1 MIRNRVACHRT
12 PQIAYYEAWAQH
24 HMKFVDAAE
33 IVMAIPKPRTHP
45 IRGRVLYQHI
55 RRTRPERLLELGT
68 ARGGSAVFIAAALE
82 ANRAGH
88 LISVDRRTGRL
99 TDPSAEEVLDKAGL
113 ADWVTLDQRFS
124 TYTWFLKSEVE
135 QRLGP
140 NGTVR
145 PKYDFIFLDGAKN
158 WSTDGLAVVLAE
170 KLLRPDGW
178 LLLDDLGWKYGD
190 HTKAGVHY
198 GIDIAK
204 LSDEERDQPHLRAIF
219 DLLLRTNPAFD
230 QFEIQ
235 DDWWGWAHKA
245 TDATRR
251 RGVLS
256 GRRDAERVAA
266 KPKQAS
272 RRRDPLLKAVR
283 RWIHR

>member
-1 MIRNRVACHRT
+1 MQFT
-12 PQIAYYEAWAQH
+12 Q
-24 HMKFVDAAE
+24 AAE
-33 IVMAIPKPRTHP
+33 IVKALPTPRTHP

-68 ARGGSAVFIAAALE
+68 ARGGSAVYIAAALE

-88 LISVDRRTGRL
+88 LTSVDRRTGRL
-99 TDPSAEEVLDKAGL
+99 TEPSAEEVLDAAGL
-113 ADWVTLDQRFS
+113 AGRVTLDQRFS

-135 QRLGP
+135 RRLRP

-145 PKYDFIFLDGAKN
+145 PKYDFIFIDGAKN

-178 LLLDDLGWKYGD
+178 LLLDDLGWSYGNNR
-190 HTKAGVHY
+190 TSARHY
-198 GIDIAK
+198 GIEIAK

-230 QFEIQ
+230 RFEIQ

-245 TDATRR
+245 SDATRR
-251 RGVLS
+251 CGVLS
-256 GRRDAERVAA
+256 GGYRANGKRGTGTASPQRPNPRGRRSLRSE
-266 KPKQAS
+266 
-272 RRRDPLLKAVR
+272 VR
-283 RWIHR
+283 RWAGRGAVARFVRGFRR